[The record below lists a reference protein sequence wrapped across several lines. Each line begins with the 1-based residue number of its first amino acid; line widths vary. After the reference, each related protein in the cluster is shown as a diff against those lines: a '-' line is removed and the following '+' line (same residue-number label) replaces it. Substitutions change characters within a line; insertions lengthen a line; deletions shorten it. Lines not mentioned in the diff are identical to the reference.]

1 MAGEMLPESL
11 TVSFLSPIFPVLPR
25 TIIAGMATG
34 SIVAF
39 NINFSKW
46 HHEFRDTY

>member
-1 MAGEMLPESL
+1 MYSFPLCDASILALDMAHEQ
-11 TVSFLSPIFPVLPR
+11 R

-39 NINFSKW
+39 NVNFSKW